1 MFLGMPL
8 ASSSPRKDTQTTK
21 PNGRKRTLKKPAI
34 LSVSLVMSPRAAFM
48 SRDTPAAFMN
58 SARAYP
64 HPRLRAAESGIR
76 VYEPEMARP
85 RL

>member
-1 MFLGMPL
+1 MN
-8 ASSSPRKDTQTTK
+8 ATQKAKYEEVTR
-21 PNGRKRTLKKPAI
+21 GGSCCPAAT
-34 LSVSLVMSPRAAFM
+34 PAAFM

-58 SARAYP
+58 LARAYP
-64 HPRLRAAESGIR
+64 HPRLRAAERGIR